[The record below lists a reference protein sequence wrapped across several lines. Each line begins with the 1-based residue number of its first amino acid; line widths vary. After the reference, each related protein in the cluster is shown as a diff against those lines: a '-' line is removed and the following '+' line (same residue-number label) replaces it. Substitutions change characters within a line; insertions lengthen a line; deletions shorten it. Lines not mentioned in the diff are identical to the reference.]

1 MNIPTKLRSPD
12 EQGETFD
19 KLNVAAAEAYPLA
32 APTTTTTT
40 TIAHNPVADAPTW
53 SVAMAIALWLMSI
66 AFALIVQ
73 TVVIVLYAVATQG
86 MNGITQLVAVASSP
100 TGIVVQVLAN
110 LPAYLL
116 TLALIW
122 WVTTVGGRHSFW
134 QAIRWKRHST
144 FAWWVVAGI
153 LLWATS
159 SALTYYVAKVFG
171 AKETAFE
178 QLIESSPGAR
188 LAIVLIAVLG
198 APLVEEI
205 VYRGVV
211 YPALER
217 AFGVAQAVIGV
228 AALFALVH
236 VPQYWNNPG
245 LIAGLAFLSIALTI
259 VRARTGSLLPCF
271 IIHLVFNSISAG
283 MLLRE
288 SNLAPMS
295 PDAPPTI
302 DAATSFIVWVVS
314 TLQL

>member
-1 MNIPTKLRSPD
+1 MNTPPELRSPD
-12 EQGETFD
+12 EQGKTFD
-19 KLNVAAAEAYPLA
+19 KLNVAAESYPLA
-32 APTTTTTT
+32 AH
-40 TIAHNPVADAPTW
+40 TITVEETPHW
-53 SVAMAIALWLMSI
+53 SVATAFALWLMSI
-66 AFALIVQ
+66 AFAL
-73 TVVIVLYAVATQG
+73 VVPTIAILVYATIQSTISG
-86 MNGITQLVAVASSP
+86 ERILTVASSP
-100 TGIVVQVLAN
+100 AGIVVQVLAT
-110 LPAYLL
+110 LPAFVL
-116 TLALIW
+116 TLALVW
-122 WVTTVGGRHSFW
+122 WVTTAGGRHSFW
-134 QAIRWKRHST
+134 QAISWNHHSAL
-144 FAWWVVAGI
+144 AWWVVAGI
-153 LLWATS
+153 LLWVTS
-159 SALTYYVAKVFG
+159 SALTYYIAKVFG

-178 QLIESSPGAR
+178 QLIGSSLGAR

-217 AFGVAQAVIGV
+217 AFGMAQAVIGV

-288 SNLAPMS
+288 PPLIPVS

-302 DAATSFIVWVVS
+302 DAAASLIIWVS
-314 TLQL
+314 SLQF